1 MEKQRGVGAS
11 ELTGRHCYSALI
23 HSKTFKFF
31 KQKKKTSSKLLFQ
44 KLKTIKKI
52 KWERE
57 REREEKPWRRGSAE
71 MKLWEGLGFCAL
83 YIYRLRFKSARVFI
97 LALPYLCFFF
107 FFLMGHY
114 IEPIVRLW
122 LLWTGPRFPLFFSF
136 LFLFLLEVWDY
147 GAKIGSVRIMI
158 CVYFW
163 SAWSVWYFLDILQI
177 QVKYE

>member
-23 HSKTFKFF
+23 HSKIFKFF
-31 KQKKKTSSKLLFQ
+31 KQKKTSSKLLFQ

-52 KWERE
+52 KSERE
-57 REREEKPWRRGSAE
+57 RERGKTLKKRQRWNEA
-71 MKLWEGLGFCAL
+71 LGGVRVLCTV

-163 SAWSVWYFLDILQI
+163 PAWSVWYCLDILQI